1 MSERDPD
8 DVVTATFVA
17 TSRPDVAQVEI
28 DGEIVLYDDRAKVM
42 HRLSPT
48 AGQVWRCLDGSG
60 SLAEISA
67 DLADVYQADPGQ
79 VLADVVATARRF
91 GSAGLLVGVGDP
103 PDSEDADDP
112 PEHEPR
118 EPDGPFVPEPAAS
131 CMDGS
136 FPLGEAGTLTVK
148 VGRYLLGVRFS
159 TPELVDIA
167 REVLAPSLVEGVVAP
182 PNVSVVATRARAGRP
197 LLYCYRSTM
206 LVDAGS
212 QPAAGVGGRG
222 QLAHELRPTRPRR
235 RAPACP
241 GCHAD
246 RRGGAVLLRKAGGLR
261 PVWCPGLRAAGWEVL
276 DAPEVD
282 LDPEGNVVIADSAVA
297 LDAAA
302 LARLPAH
309 RSDETPPGPGRY
321 PVAAWVAVA
330 GEDPVPETMAGRV
343 ALVAAG
349 MPDLDA
355 ESAPSAFE
363 TTSVMLSRAAWA
375 VSPTLNANDLAATLA
390 RALP

>member
-1 MSERDPD
+1 M
-8 DVVTATFVA
+8 TTTFVA
-17 TSRPDVAQVEI
+17 TARPDVAQVEI

-67 DLADVYQADPGQ
+67 DLSDVYQADPGQ

-112 PEHEPR
+112 PGHEPR
-118 EPDGPFVPEPAAS
+118 EPDTPFVPEPAAS

-206 LVDAGS
+206 LVARARS
-212 QPAAGVGGRG
+212 
-222 QLAHELRPTRPRR
+222 PRR
-235 RAPACP
+235 ALAAAANLLTNCVPRDP
-241 GCHAD
+241 GGV
-246 RRGGAVLLRKAGGLR
+246 RLLALAAMRTGEVALFCSESWR
-261 PVWCPGLRAAGWEVL
+261 VAARLVPRLRAAGWEVL

-282 LDPEGNVVIADSAVA
+282 LDPEGNLVIADSAVA

-355 ESAPSAFE
+355 ESARSAFE

-375 VSPTLNANDLAATLA
+375 VSPTLSANDLAATLA